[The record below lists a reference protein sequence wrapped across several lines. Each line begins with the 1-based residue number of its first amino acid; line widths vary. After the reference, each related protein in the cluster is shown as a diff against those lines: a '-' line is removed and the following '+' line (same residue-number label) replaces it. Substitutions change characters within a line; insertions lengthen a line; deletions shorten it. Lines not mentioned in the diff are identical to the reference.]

1 MKIEICKIA
10 VTLFAATIMVFTGN
24 AAQRTLHRYSGNY
37 KGGTATYTF
46 YEDENEN
53 RVLHGA
59 YSYNNGSYNE
69 KGVYKNGVRDGVWH
83 ILKEGYSGDQFFM
96 TVPFADGKVNGTVI
110 CAYKAGAQP
119 AKEMRF
125 NVSNNHII
133 SYRGLADYDYAHGGW
148 VPVPIKGS
156 FDGYGYP
163 HGSWD
168 YNYEEYGEK
177 HNIHEEYYHGLF
189 VKGRDKNLATGEIRR
204 FSTGYDSIDPEKY
217 VELAGNGPQEV
228 LQVVAKGYEQN
239 LVDTPMYDYATRIPK
254 KVYDYLKNF
263 IGDDVID
270 DYVKCSPYRRIE
282 SGNRA
287 ATSRRTSTS
296 SRKSGS
302 ATEITEKIV
311 DEPNSSSATNNTEQI
326 FTEVEQMPSFPGG
339 EAALFKYISDH
350 LHYPLLAQENN
361 IQGRVLVK
369 FVVRKD
375 GSVGDVQVLRSVDPS
390 LDKEAIRLVKSLPR
404 FTPGKL
410 NGQPVNAWYTIPITF
425 RLSL

>member
-1 MKIEICKIA
+1 MKIEICKSA

-163 HGSWD
+163 NGSWD

-217 VELAGNGPQEV
+217 VELAGNGPHEV

-239 LVDTPMYDYATRIPK
+239 LVDTPMYDYATRLPT

-287 ATSRRTSTS
+287 VTSTS
-296 SRKSGS
+296 LRKSL
-302 ATEITEKIV
+302 
-311 DEPNSSSATNNTEQI
+311 DSSASYRSNAYNEEIIFDDTMSSTARKKPEEI
-326 FTEVEQMPSFPGG
+326 FTAVEQMPSFPGG
-339 EAALFKYISDH
+339 ESALLKYIDETYST
-350 LHYPLLAQENN
+350 PLCVQNTTS
-361 IQGRVLVK
+361 
-369 FVVRKD
+369 KD
-375 GSVGDVQVLRSVDPS
+375 ES
-390 LDKEAIRLVKSLPR
+390 L
-404 FTPGKL
+404 L
-410 NGQPVNAWYTIPITF
+410 N
-425 RLSL
+425 S